1 VEEPQSSS
9 IFSRYPE
16 LLRDGATLRFICDS
30 WRMLVIGATTP
41 LELDHLM
48 DQDIEIQRRDHLE
61 PVHALSTVADSLP
74 GLGIVA
80 AVLGVVITMQSI
92 GSSPETVG
100 EKVAA
105 ALVGTFLGILL
116 CYGLVGPVASRLQG
130 LGEARTQHLELLRT
144 ATVAFARGASPIL
157 AVEYGRR
164 SVPLEYRP
172 GFDEMEIT
180 VRREAE
186 IPPVPA
192 PPGTPE
198 HAETERTA

>member
-1 VEEPQSSS
+1 
-9 IFSRYPE
+9 
-16 LLRDGATLRFICDS
+16 
-30 WRMLVIGATTP
+30 
-41 LELDHLM
+41 
-48 DQDIEIQRRDHLE
+48 
-61 PVHALSTVADSLP
+61 
-74 GLGIVA
+74 
-80 AVLGVVITMQSI
+80 MQSI

-130 LGEARTQHLELLRT
+130 LGEAHTQHLELLRT

-164 SVPLEYRP
+164 SVLPEYRP

-186 IPPVPA
+186 IKPLPA
-192 PPGTPE
+192 QPGAPE
-198 HAETERTA
+198 YGEPARTA